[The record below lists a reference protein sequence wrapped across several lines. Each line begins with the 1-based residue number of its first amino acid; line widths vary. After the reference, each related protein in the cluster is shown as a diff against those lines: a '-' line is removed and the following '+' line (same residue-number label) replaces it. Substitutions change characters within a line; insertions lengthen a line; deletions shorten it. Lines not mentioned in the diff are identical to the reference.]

1 MRCIIFCFVE
11 FAGPVRTLSVD
22 SVWPLYGPVSG
33 GTRMTIA
40 GQFLSVFTVTAV
52 YFGQHKLYPDINRL
66 SFPLTTLILVMNFM
80 IHDL

>member
-1 MRCIIFCFVE
+1 
-11 FAGPVRTLSVD
+11 
-22 SVWPLYGPVSG
+22 
-33 GTRMTIA
+33 MTIA